1 MGSFFYF
8 RMNYT
13 RMKNNELISS
23 IRPYFSDLPD
33 NELREFL
40 AISTLKTY
48 DNKTVILKSGNLSK
62 KAFLVL
68 KGSVRGFV
76 IDNSGEEKN
85 ILLRSKGIFV
95 GDAEALFSSQPQLLT
110 IASMD
115 ETTLLMFSFRS
126 FEKLAEERK
135 GFQKLYLNSMK
146 EAILRLTYRINSM
159 ITMNAEERYLDLL
172 KKNPEFLKGA
182 YDKYVANYLGITA
195 VSFSRMKKKTNNS
208 VT

>member
-1 MGSFFYF
+1 
-8 RMNYT
+8 
-13 RMKNNELISS
+13 MKFL
-23 IRPYFSDLPD
+23 DLPD

-95 GDAEALFSSQPQLLT
+95 GDAEALFSSQPQVLT

>member
-23 IRPYFSDLPD
+23 IRPYFSDLSD

-68 KGSVRGFV
+68 RGSVRGFV
-76 IDNSGEEKN
+76 IDNTGEEKN

-95 GDAEALFSSQPQLLT
+95 GDAEALFSSQPQVLT